1 MLAIYKKEIRSYL
14 TSMTG
19 YIFMF
24 FILIMTGIY
33 FTAYNLQGAYP
44 VFGITLSSVT
54 FIFLIA
60 VPILTMRVLAEE
72 KKQKTDQ
79 LLLTAPVS
87 VGQIIVGKFL
97 ALTTIYLIPMA
108 VISLYPLIM
117 KSFGYVSLPMA
128 YTAVF
133 GFLLL
138 GMSNIAVGMFLSSV
152 TESQVIAAVLS
163 FLILFACYMAESIGS
178 FFESDALT
186 ALITFAVLILLAAII
201 IYNIIK
207 NVFMSL
213 IIGCVEEIVLF
224 VVYLINS
231 SVFEG
236 AVQDFFGIFN
246 INSHLTDFVNGI
258 FDLTGIV
265 YFLSVVAVFLFLSM
279 QSLIKRRWS

>member
-1 MLAIYKKEIRSYL
+1 MLAIYKKEVKSYL
-14 TSMTG
+14 TSMIG
-19 YIFMF
+19 YVFMF
-24 FILIMTGIY
+24 FILVMTGIY

-87 VGQIIVGKFL
+87 VEQIIIGKFL
-97 ALTTIYLIPMA
+97 ALSTIYLIPMII
-108 VISLYPLIM
+108 VSFYPLIM
-117 KSFGYVSLPMA
+117 SSFGNVSLPMA
-128 YTAVF
+128 YTAIF

-138 GMSNIAVGMFLSSV
+138 GVSNIAVGMFLSSV
-152 TESQVIAAVLS
+152 TESQIIAAVLS
-163 FLILFACYMAESIGS
+163 FLILFACYMAESIGG
-178 FFESDALT
+178 FFESDSLT
-186 ALITFAVLILLAAII
+186 ALITFAVLIVLAAAVV
-201 IYNIIK
+201 YSVVK
-207 NVFMSL
+207 NTFMAL
-213 IIGCVEEIVLF
+213 VIGCIGEIILF
-224 VVYLINS
+224 VVYLVNS

-246 INSHLTDFVNGI
+246 INSHLNNFVNGI

-265 YFLSVVAVFLFLSM
+265 YFLSIVAVFLFLSM